1 MSGFP
6 AAQLQL
12 PPASSVIRLWAVA
25 CFRRDQSFDGRFA
38 HFLFVAPVV
47 APVEERVEYMRADV
61 EQLIEQVVSG
71 LGYELVDIEFSPKGR
86 LLRVFL
92 DIERGI
98 TVDDCATVSNQL
110 QRVFEVEGVDY
121 DRLEVSS
128 PGLDRPLKKL
138 ADFERFRGSEA
149 QLRLSLPIGNQRNFV
164 GVIEGVRDAVVVL
177 ATEKGEVL
185 LPFEDIEKARLVPKF

>member
-1 MSGFP
+1 
-6 AAQLQL
+6 
-12 PPASSVIRLWAVA
+12 
-25 CFRRDQSFDGRFA
+25 
-38 HFLFVAPVV
+38 
-47 APVEERVEYMRADV
+47 MRAGI
-61 EQLIEQVVSG
+61 ENLIEQVVTG
-71 LGYELVDIEFSPKGR
+71 LGYELVDIEFSPRGR

-110 QRVFEVEGVDY
+110 QRVFEVENIDY

-138 ADFERFRGSEA
+138 ADFERFAGEEV
-149 QLRLSLPIGNQRNFV
+149 QIRLSLPVNNQRNFA
-164 GVIEGVRDAVVVL
+164 GVLGGVRDGAVVIT
-177 ATEKGEVL
+177 TEKGEQL

>member
-1 MSGFP
+1 MDFLCGHEPRQAFAPSCGCGQRVFVQE
-6 AAQLQL
+6 QL
-12 PPASSVIRLWAVA
+12 
-25 CFRRDQSFDGRFA
+25 FDGRFA
-38 HFLFVAPVV
+38 HFLFVAPDV
-47 APVEERVEYMRADV
+47 APKRWGRQMRADV
-61 EQLIEQVVSG
+61 EGLIEQVVTG

-110 QRVFEVEGVDY
+110 QRVFEVENVDY

-138 ADFERFRGSEA
+138 ADFERFAGEQA
-149 QLRLSLPIGNQRNFV
+149 QVRLSLPIGNQRNFV
-164 GVIEGVRDAVVVL
+164 GVIERVQDGAVAL
-177 ATEKGEVL
+177 RTEKGEVM
-185 LPFEDIEKARLVPKF
+185 LPFDDIEKARLVPQF